1 MKNGLYA
8 VRDNVARIY
17 FPPFMANNDDVAIRQ
32 FNFSCRDS
40 KSSIHQSPDD
50 YDLVRVGYYDQE
62 TGSIMSCDVDIIARG
77 FDYGKEK
84 NFDEV

>member
-32 FNFSCRDS
+32 FDFACRDS
-40 KSSIHQSPDD
+40 QSSIYQSPGD
-50 YDLVRVGYYDQE
+50 YDLCRVGYYDQE
-62 TGSIMSCDVDIIARG
+62 TGFITICEVDIIARG
-77 FDYGKEK
+77 FDYGKETSF
-84 NFDEV
+84 NEV

>member
-1 MKNGLYA
+1 MKQGLYA

-32 FNFSCRDS
+32 FNFACGDINSPLA
-40 KSSIHQSPDD
+40 KSPGD
-50 YDLVRVGYYDQE
+50 YDCCRVGYYDQE
-62 TGSIMSCDVDIIARG
+62 TGFITICEVDIIARG
-77 FDYGKEK
+77 FDFGKET